1 MPKPLFKIL
10 LADDD
15 ILSIEIIANYLREDG
30 YSVVTANNG
39 REALEILQ
47 STNEKFDAV
56 IVDRIMPYLHGID
69 LLKTMKKNKDL
80 KNIPV
85 IFLTGV
91 ADKDE
96 IIEALKAGIY
106 DLLYKPVEKE
116 LLLSVLKKSLSCHPR
131 VQYP

>member
-1 MPKPLFKIL
+1 MPNQFFKIL

-15 ILSIEIIANYLREDG
+15 ALSLEIVSNYLKESG
-30 YSVVTANNG
+30 YAVTTANNG
-39 REALEILQ
+39 REALQALQ
-47 STNEKFDAV
+47 NADEKFDAV

-69 LLKTMKKNKDL
+69 LLKTMKQNKDL

-85 IFLTGV
+85 IFLTGI

-96 IIEALKAGIY
+96 IIEALKAGID

-116 LLLSVLKKSLSCHPR
+116 LLLSVLKKVLAKKGH
-131 VQYP
+131 